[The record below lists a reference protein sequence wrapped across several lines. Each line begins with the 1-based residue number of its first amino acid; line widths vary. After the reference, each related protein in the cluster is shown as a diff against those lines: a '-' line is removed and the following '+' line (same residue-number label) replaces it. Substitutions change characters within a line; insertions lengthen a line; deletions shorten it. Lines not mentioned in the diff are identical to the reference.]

1 MRQGSFSNHKSVMTS
16 CPQEAGSVQSPGSVA
31 SYRLGNKME
40 NVRFKW
46 QTGQVA
52 EKNSVKVISW
62 YLTEHKALVISIN

>member
-1 MRQGSFSNHKSVMTS
+1 MIS
-16 CPQEAGSVQSPGSVA
+16 CPQEAGSVGSLGSVA

-46 QTGQVA
+46 QTEQVA